1 MVHVLI
7 ERCIAEG
14 MISTYEELARKAMH
28 RTYIAPG
35 FISGESFSDA
45 HAPHRRFLLCK
56 WRSERDWLAWS
67 NSDLRTEFT
76 NQIAPILEEPERVT
90 VLTH

>member
-7 ERCIAEG
+7 ERCIADG
-14 MISTYEELARKAMH
+14 MTSTYEELARKAMH

-35 FISGESFSDA
+35 FISGETFFDA
-45 HAPHRRFLLCK
+45 HAPNRRFLLCK
-56 WRSERDWLAWS
+56 WRSERDWQAWS
-67 NSDLRTEFT
+67 ISEQRTEFT

-90 VLTH
+90 VLKH